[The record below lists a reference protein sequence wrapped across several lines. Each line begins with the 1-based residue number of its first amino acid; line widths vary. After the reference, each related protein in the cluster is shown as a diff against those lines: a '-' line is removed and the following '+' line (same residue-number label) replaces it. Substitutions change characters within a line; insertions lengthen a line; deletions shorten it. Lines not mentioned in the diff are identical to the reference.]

1 MIKTEID
8 GLIYKVSFHHRRPDP
23 PSSQFKLSKTKSS
36 YILPGTTC
44 VLEVWKGEDKVME
57 CTHICN
63 LSREDHFNYDA
74 GRKYSLAKLL
84 KIHFPLSEGV
94 CQAIDLGDDCQGVMS
109 FSRPIPGNRIIREEI
124 WKAYRRRRTPN
135 PRKILTTLQ
144 PKDPNYMAK
153 LHALYGVITS
163 PGATIP
169 VPIKE
174 WAYDNGFKVKE
185 IDTLFSQITI

>member
-1 MIKTEID
+1 MIKVDID
-8 GLIYKVSFHHRRPDP
+8 GLTYKISFHHRRPDP
-23 PSSQFKLSKTKSS
+23 PSSQFKMSKTKSS
-36 YILPGTTC
+36 YIRPGTTC

-57 CTHICN
+57 CSEICN
-63 LSREDHFNYDA
+63 LSKDDNFNYDA

-84 KIHFPLSEGV
+84 REHFPTKILV
-94 CQAIDLGDDCQGVMS
+94 DIQDTTPALTIANMLTDNHRL
-109 FSRPIPGNRIIREEI
+109 RKRI

-153 LHALYGVITS
+153 LHALYRAITNPEYGS
-163 PGATIP
+163 TIP
-169 VPIKE
+169 VNIKD

-185 IDTLFSQITI
+185 IDPLFSQITI